1 MDKTFKIII
10 KDAENIDKYK
20 LQDLLEEYLHN
31 LYMDGELE
39 NEKQFIVEEVSE

>member
-1 MDKTFKIII
+1 MDKIFKIKI

-31 LYMDGELE
+31 LFMDGELE
-39 NEKQFIVEEVSE
+39 DEKQFEVEEVTE